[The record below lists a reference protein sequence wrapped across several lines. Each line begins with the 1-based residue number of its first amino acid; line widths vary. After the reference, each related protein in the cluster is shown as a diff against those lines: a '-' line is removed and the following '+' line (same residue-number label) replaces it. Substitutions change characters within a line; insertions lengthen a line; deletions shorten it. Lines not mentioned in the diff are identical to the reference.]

1 MKKLPDNIG
10 RLRAKWVCK
19 NIRLFRYYNR
29 DAVCDKMMKHIDCK
43 MTDNFDEY
51 FS

>member
-19 NIRLFRYYNR
+19 NLRLFQDYNR
-29 DAVCDKMMKHIDCK
+29 DAVCVKIMKHICCK
-43 MTDNFDEY
+43 MTDIFDEY